1 MTKANIHDENAHF
14 IAFKNGNEAALS
26 YFLDLYFAGYCIY
39 AEKNVGVKSAAEDI
53 VEEAFIKLWKKR
65 SHIVSLAAM
74 KSFLY
79 VVIRNA
85 CINHI
90 KKHAKDKYHSSHFA
104 YLQSNADDH
113 LEVIRAEVLSAI
125 YHAIETLPDKCQQIF
140 KMSYIEGQMNEQIAT
155 SLNLSVQ
162 TVKNQKVRGL
172 KILQLYFQD
181 KKDLLHLSMAGI
193 VLLH

>member
-1 MTKANIHDENAHF
+1 MTSANIHDENAHF

-39 AEKNVGVKSAAEDI
+39 AERNVGVKSVAEDI
-53 VEEAFIKLWKKR
+53 VEEAFIKLWRKR

-90 KKHAKDKYHSSHFA
+90 KKHAKDKYHSSQFA
-104 YLQSNADDH
+104 YLQSNTDDH

-125 YHAIETLPDKCQQIF
+125 YQAIETLPDKCQQIF

-172 KILQLYFQD
+172 KMLQLYFQD
-181 KKDLLHLSMAGI
+181 KKDLLHLSVAGI
-193 VLLH
+193 FLLQ